1 MRRCALFVAL
11 LAAVVVTVAPAG
23 AFPSPPAPGY
33 WLVAGD
39 GGVFGFNVPFFGSA
53 ASDPTRCPPN
63 TVDRDHPHG
72 QCFAIAATPTGRG
85 YWILNGDKGK
95 VYRYGD
101 AGFYGEPATAWAGQ
115 PRDLVPTALAIVS
128 TPSGHGYW
136 VLELNASGA
145 ATIAPFGDA
154 KSYGDSQT
162 IVSHTHQALN
172 GTPVGF
178 ASTPDGKGYWEVHS
192 DGGVFGFGDAH
203 FYGSVPGL
211 NIQDTQPRIVGI
223 AATLDGKGYWIVT
236 DGGQVFPFGDATHTS
251 DLSGIRLAKPIVGIT
266 TDASGPGFWL
276 VAADGGVFGLGG
288 APFLG
293 SMGGKRLHEPVFGIT
308 SRRFSIV

>member
-1 MRRCALFVAL
+1 VRRCVVFLAL
-11 LAAVVVTVAPAG
+11 LAAVVLTTAPVG

-63 TVDRDHPHG
+63 LVDRDLPFG
-72 QCFAIAATPTGRG
+72 TCFSIAATPTGRG
-85 YWILNGDKGK
+85 YWILNGDAGK
-95 VYRYGD
+95 IYRYGD
-101 AGFYGEPATAWAGQ
+101 AGDYGEPATKWAGTS
-115 PRDLVPTALAIVS
+115 REFVPSARAIVS

-145 ATIAPFGDA
+145 ATIDPFGDA
-154 KSYGDSQT
+154 KSYGDSQKLAST
-162 IVSHTHQALN
+162 THQGFN
-172 GTPVGF
+172 GEPVGL
-178 ASTPDGKGYWEVHS
+178 AATPDGKGYWEVHS

-203 FYGSVPGL
+203 FYGSMGSAHLKSPV
-211 NIQDTQPRIVGI
+211 VGI
-223 AATLDGKGYWIVT
+223 ASTLDGKGYWLASA
-236 DGGQVFPFGDATHTS
+236 DGHVYPFGDATHTS

-276 VAADGGVFGLGG
+276 AAADGGVFGLGG

-308 SRRFSIV
+308 SRHFALI